1 MDSLSIISAPEFMII
16 HSSAGHLSALSGGC
30 GIHRILAPSYYDSI
44 TYELTGDEVVVKH
57 GVWWR
62 IKYIVPYSRIMSVGI
77 VQGPISR
84 RLG

>member
-1 MDSLSIISAPEFMII
+1 MLVIFLPSAVAAAFIAYWPP
-16 HSSAGHLSALSGGC
+16 
-30 GIHRILAPSYYDSI
+30 RYYDSI
-44 TYELTGDEVVVKH
+44 TYELIGDGVVVKH